1 MVMTQKCGIHSLDAA
16 FPAQRHARS
25 HRHVPCACSGF
36 TLLEVMIALSIVS
49 IALVAIIGL
58 MGAYVSNL
66 QGLQQRTF
74 AHWVAMNRTVELQLG
89 DAWAQTAK
97 EQQGKD
103 DTSLFPMTWRQ
114 SAVETPFERM
124 RKVEITVFDQTG
136 DSEPLTSITTYV
148 GRENRW

>member
-1 MVMTQKCGIHSLDAA
+1 VV
-16 FPAQRHARS
+16 AQGHVRGVRS
-25 HRHVPCACSGF
+25 SGF

-49 IALVAIIGL
+49 FALVAIIGL

-74 AHWVAMNRTVELQLG
+74 AHWVAMNRVVELQLA
-89 DAWAQTAK
+89 DPWTQTAK

-103 DTSLFPMTWRQ
+103 DTSLFPMLWRQ
-114 SAVETPFERM
+114 SAVETPYERM
-124 RKVEITVFDQTG
+124 RKIEIAVFDQRAAA
-136 DSEPLTSITTYV
+136 DSEPLTRVTTYV

>member
-1 MVMTQKCGIHSLDAA
+1 MAIDKIDSHDCWNWRQCRSKSARLHAPAA
-16 FPAQRHARS
+16 RG
-25 HRHVPCACSGF
+25 SGF

-74 AHWVAMNRTVELQLG
+74 AHWVAMNRIVELQLD
-89 DAWAQTAK
+89 DAWTQTAK

-103 DTSLFPMTWRQ
+103 ETSLFPMLWRQ

-124 RKVEITVFDQTG
+124 RKVEIAVLEQRAES
-136 DSEPLTSITTYV
+136 SEPLTRATTYV